1 MDWVSLWKAVSIVLT
16 GAFGVLGLLKD
27 YKDRSTGKITV
38 AGRIS
43 LAGILLSSTFGLL
56 VQLKER
62 SDQERARAETAR
74 QTLVLAQN
82 TAKTVKDLQ
91 RMLSPLEEPKL
102 TFLVKI
108 ACNSSFK
115 DVCEHW
121 RQAPG
126 STGYWNWWPQDVR
139 WLWWDA
145 NVFADPQDAARFVR
159 GQLDRGDL
167 FIHVNASVGQNFFLA
182 PDETVKT
189 AKLVWSDENQGFS
202 SNGKL
207 ASMLDLPRSTIV
219 FTFMGSRELF
229 DSMQLSE
236 FVLRAKK
243 GQSKHA
249 SGPFE
254 KVSIATKLLNVPTT
268 TPGVRY
274 VFPAEQ

>member
-1 MDWVSLWKAVSIVLT
+1 MDWVSLWKAASIVLT

-27 YKDRSTGKITV
+27 YKDRATGRITV

-102 TFLVKI
+102 NLVFKL
-108 ACNSSFK
+108 ACDGSFK
-115 DVCEHW
+115 EVCEHR
-121 RQAPG
+121 RQAPA
-126 STGYWNWWPQDVR
+126 SSDYWNWWPQDWR
-139 WLWWDA
+139 SLDGDA

-159 GQLDRGDL
+159 GQLDHGDL
-167 FIHVNASVGQNFFLA
+167 SMHVQSSVGPAHLLVT
-182 PDETVKT
+182 DETGKT
-189 AKLVWSDENQGFS
+189 ATFYWSAENGGFS
-202 SNGKL
+202 NNGRL
-207 ASMLDLPRSTIV
+207 ASMLDLPRSTII
-219 FTFMGSRELF
+219 FTFPASRELL
-229 DSMQLSE
+229 DSMQLSD
-236 FVLRAKK
+236 FVLRAKN

-254 KVSIATKLLNVPTT
+254 KISIPMKFLNIATT

-274 VFPAEQ
+274 VFPEEQ